1 VRRSSRG
8 LSWASNAEN
17 PVDSVE
23 EAESRARYRADVDEL
38 IGKSAANALFAS
50 EAPHFPGRLGIV
62 HRDLPEMVARGYADV
77 ALTQFHLVSYWTRI
91 FPQHFELVPVPG
103 AERFF
108 LRIAFVRVVDPLRP
122 RALVAFEEFFFLRAG
137 DVYPRYDFAR
147 MNDNE
152 YRASL
157 DL

>member
-1 VRRSSRG
+1 MPCSPRKHRTFQV
-8 LSWASNAEN
+8 
-17 PVDSVE
+17 V
-23 EAESRARYRADVDEL
+23 
-38 IGKSAANALFAS
+38 SALC
-50 EAPHFPGRLGIV
+50 IV
-62 HRDLPEMVARGYADV
+62 ICPRWSLAVMRTWPLHSFTL
-77 ALTQFHLVSYWTRI
+77 SYWTRI
-91 FPQHFELVPVPG
+91 FPHHFELVPVPG